1 MIRRLSLTA
10 PGKTIIVSNR
20 LPVTIE
26 RGEDG
31 TISTNLSS
39 GGLVSGLRQIHDKGE
54 SLWVGH
60 CGVFTNESQFDDVVP
75 SLDAKRLV
83 PVPLRKKAYTAYYNG
98 ISNNAIWPLFH
109 YFSAAMKFVP
119 EEWRS
124 YRAVNERF
132 ADTVLSLAEPG
143 DRVWVHDYQLMLLP
157 KMLRRARRQLR
168 IAYFHHIPFP
178 SSEMFRIIPHRDDI
192 LEGLLGAEYIGFH
205 TYDYVRHFVSAVARV
220 LGSDIHVDEV
230 HHDNRLIKV
239 AAHPLGINF
248 SQFAAVDDETNLD
261 LPQDKST
268 PATDP
273 QKEPPKVAS
282 SAVRAV
288 TGPPTDGVGHTDSD
302 RPKVFLGIDRLD
314 YTKGI
319 TERLMAFREFLRT
332 NESYVGRVTLVQLCV
347 PSRAEIQ
354 TYGNLKAAVER
365 LVGQINGEFGLPG
378 YTPVQYLYRSLPL
391 QDVINLY
398 RSSDVALVTP
408 LRDGLNLVC
417 KEYCAAR
424 VDDDGVLVL
433 SEFAGAATEMG
444 EAIKANPYD
453 VQGLAMAMERAI
465 TMAPS
470 ERRRRMQLL
479 RERVKENDNM
489 TWATNF
495 IEAWDRSHSSSEPR
509 SQHLEGEMRTE
520 VLDRLSSCRRLFLFL
535 DHDGTLTPLAG
546 RPELAIPSR
555 DSRRLLERLQTV
567 QNLNLTLVT
576 GRPRDFCEE
585 YFTNLGINVV
595 AEHGAFIK
603 EGAAESWHGQLGAEE
618 FEDLKPELLKLL
630 GMYARFVPGSHV
642 EVKETS
648 LVWHY
653 RQAEPVFAESQ
664 AKELSES
671 LQSMLGKT
679 SLSVFGGK
687 KTIEIRQVFANKG
700 YAVEHFLEQGD
711 FDENHDV
718 MCTVGDDTTDEDM
731 HRVHHDQNVSI
742 HVGRPNIFAKY
753 MLSSPTDVAAFL
765 GELITRRS
773 S

>member
-1 MIRRLSLTA
+1 MTE

-31 TISTNLSS
+31 TITTNLSS
-39 GGLVSGLRQIHDKGE
+39 GGLVSGLRQIHDKGD

-60 CGVFTNESQFDDVVP
+60 CGVFTNEAQFDDVVP

-157 KMLRRARRQLR
+157 RMLRQAKRQLR

-220 LGSDIHVDEV
+220 LGNDIHVDEV

-248 SQFAAVDDETNLD
+248 SQFAAMEEE
-261 LPQDKST
+261 
-268 PATDP
+268 AT
-273 QKEPPKVAS
+273 QPPTGAAS
-282 SAVRAV
+282 SLK
-288 TGPPTDGVGHTDSD
+288 TGRDDQPSTDSLADSLGHTQTD

-319 TERLMAFREFLRT
+319 TERLTAFREFLRT

-378 YTPVQYLYRSLPL
+378 YTPVQYLYRSMPL

-453 VQGLAMAMERAI
+453 VQGLALAMERAI

-509 SQHLEGEMRTE
+509 SRPLEGDIRSE
-520 VLDRLSSCRRLFLFL
+520 VLTRLSNCRRLFLFL

-555 DSRRLLERLQTV
+555 DSRGLLERLQV
-567 QNLNLTLVT
+567 VKNLDLTLVT

-603 EGAAESWHGQLGAEE
+603 EGSAESWHGQLGAEE

-679 SLSVFGGK
+679 SLSVFSGK

-700 YAVEHFLEQGD
+700 YAVEHFLEQGEY
-711 FDENHDV
+711 DENQDV

-731 HRVHHDQNVSI
+731 HRVHHEQNISI

-753 MLSSPTDVAAFL
+753 MLSSPADVAAFL
-765 GELITRRS
+765 GELIALRNS
-773 S
+773 